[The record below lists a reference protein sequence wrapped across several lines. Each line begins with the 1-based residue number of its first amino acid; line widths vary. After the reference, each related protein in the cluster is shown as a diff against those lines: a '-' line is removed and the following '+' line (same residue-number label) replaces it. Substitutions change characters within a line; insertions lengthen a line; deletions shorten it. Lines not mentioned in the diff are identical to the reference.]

1 MCFYS
6 LTITRNKNRF
16 HIKRLKIKSP
26 KDTSSYIQKYCEWAI
41 EVLFNFTQESAGH
54 VTFMALSLVRGTNM

>member
-1 MCFYS
+1 MCFYL

-16 HIKRLKIKSP
+16 HIKRINIKSP
-26 KDTSSYIQKYCEWAI
+26 KEMSSYIQKYCEWVK

-54 VTFMALSLVRGTNM
+54 TFMAFSLVRGTNM